1 MGPDTALYLL
11 DCYKKEFEAKVR
23 SIKDGKFVVL
33 DKTVFYPTGGGQP
46 NDTGILIR
54 KSDNK
59 EFPVVF
65 VGKFDDLISHEVQN
79 AQDLKEGDEVIGKI
93 DWDRRYKHMRF
104 HTAMHLVAVLFNK
117 ETGAVTTGNQIALDK
132 SRVDIKLENFDREKI
147 QALIPKINALIAEGH
162 PVKLSYV
169 PREEAEKRLKSFNFM
184 EIGFDPNIKDIRIV
198 DVEGFNAQAC
208 GGTHIANT
216 KEIGSIQIV
225 KMENKGKDNRRIYF
239 ELVS

>member
-11 DCYKKEFEAKVR
+11 DCYKKEFEAKVL
-23 SIKDGKFVVL
+23 SVKESKYVIL
-33 DKTVFYPTGGGQP
+33 DKTAFYPTGGGQP
-46 NDTGILIR
+46 NDTGVLIR

-65 VGKFDDLISHEVQN
+65 AGKFEGTISHEVQN
-79 AQDLKEGDEVIGKI
+79 GEDLKEGDEVTGKI
-93 DWDRRYKHMRF
+93 NWERRYKHMRF
-104 HTAMHLVAVLFNK
+104 HTAMHLVAVIFNK
-117 ETGAVTTGNQIALDK
+117 ETGAVTTGNQIAEDK

-147 QALIPKINALIAEGH
+147 QNLIPKINALIAEGH
-162 PVKLSYV
+162 PIKLSYV
-169 PREEAEKRLKSFNFM
+169 PREEAEKRLESFNFM

-216 KEIGSIQIV
+216 KEIGEIRLV

-239 ELVS
+239 ELTS